1 LIISRTPYRISF
13 FGGGTDYPE
22 WYLKNTGEVI
32 STTIDKYL
40 YLSCRNLP
48 PFYKY
53 KYRIIW
59 NKIELAK
66 KKENI
71 EHKVVR
77 KMIDHLKIK
86 EGLDIVYAGDIPA
99 QSGMGSSSSFV
110 VGLMTALYQLKKIKF
125 DKKKLA
131 EDSMFFE
138 QKILKEVVGSQD
150 QVASAYGGF
159 QSIKFM
165 KNGSFKIINLV
176 KDKNYM
182 KSLNER
188 LILVYT
194 ERPKT
199 AHFIASKYVSVLDKK
214 QEFMEQISK
223 YTIEAKQIIKEK
235 KLDDFGLLLDKTW
248 QAKKK
253 ISTHI
258 SNSNVDNIYK
268 KAKKLGA
275 LGGKLLG
282 AGGGGFILFYVPL
295 NKKDIFINSFK
306 KEQIVDFNFDN
317 KGSEII
323 FNSDINK

>member
-22 WYLKNTGEVI
+22 WYSKNTGEVI

-71 EHKVVR
+71 EHKVVK
-77 KMIDHLKIK
+77 KMIDHLEIK
-86 EGLDIVYAGDIPA
+86 EGLDIVYAGDVPA

-110 VGLMTALYQLKKIKF
+110 VGLMAALYELKKIKF

-131 EDSMFFE
+131 QDSMFFE
-138 QKILKEVVGSQD
+138 QKILKEAVGSQD
-150 QVASAYGGF
+150 QIATAYGGF

-165 KNGSFKIINLV
+165 KNGSFKITNLV
-176 KDKNYM
+176 KDQNYL
-182 KSLNER
+182 KSLSER

-199 AHFIASKYVSVLDKK
+199 AHFIASKYVSILDEK
-214 QEFMEQISK
+214 QEFMEQISR

-235 KLDDFGLLLDKTW
+235 KLDEFGLLLDKTW
-248 QAKKK
+248 IAKKK

-258 SNSNVDNIYK
+258 SNSNVDNIHK

-295 NKKDIFINSFK
+295 NKRKVFINSFK
-306 KEQIVDFNFDN
+306 KEQIVDFNFAD

>member
-13 FGGGTDYPE
+13 FGGGTDYPQ

-53 KYRIIW
+53 KYRVIW

-71 EHKVVR
+71 EHKVVK

-86 EGLDIVYAGDIPA
+86 EGLDIVYAGDLPA
-99 QSGMGSSSSFV
+99 QGGMGSSSSFV
-110 VGLMTALYQLKKIKF
+110 VGLMAALYELKKIRF
-125 DKKKLA
+125 NKKKLA
-131 EDSMFFE
+131 IDSIFFE
-138 QKILKEVVGSQD
+138 QKILKEIVGSQD

-165 KNGSFKIINLV
+165 KDGSFKITNLAID
-176 KDKNYM
+176 KDYL

-194 ERPKT
+194 ERPRT
-199 AHFIASKYVSVLDKK
+199 AHFIASKYATILDKK
-214 QEFMEQISK
+214 QETMEQISK

-235 KLDDFGLLLDKTW
+235 ELDDFGLLLDKTW
-248 QAKKK
+248 KAKKK

-258 SNSNVDNIYK
+258 SNSDVDNIYK

-295 NKKDIFINSFK
+295 KKRNTFINSFK
-306 KEQIVDFNFDN
+306 KEQTIDFNFAD

-323 FNSDINK
+323 FNSDNNK

>member
-1 LIISRTPYRISF
+1 MIISRTPYRISF

-199 AHFIASKYVSVLDKK
+199 AHFIASKYVSILDKK
-214 QEFMEQISK
+214 QEFMKQISK

-235 KLDDFGLLLDKTW
+235 KLDDFGLLLNKTW